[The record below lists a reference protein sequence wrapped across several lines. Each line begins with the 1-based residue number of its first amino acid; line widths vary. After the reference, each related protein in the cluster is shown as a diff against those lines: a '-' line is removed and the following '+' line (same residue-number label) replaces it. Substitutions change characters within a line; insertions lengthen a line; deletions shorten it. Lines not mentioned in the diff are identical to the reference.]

1 MRQFT
6 SYEEENIHYW
16 THRAA
21 GYSGVNQEE
30 LASNQKRVW
39 RSVIARRIDA
49 RFPNRQPQT
58 LRVLGYYRKF
68 EDKGD
73 ENG

>member
-39 RSVIARRIDA
+39 RSVI
-49 RFPNRQPQT
+49 
-58 LRVLGYYRKF
+58 
-68 EDKGD
+68 
-73 ENG
+73 